1 MQHARHPAAPRPFPW
16 HAGLLA
22 LLGAFGVAAAWVA
35 AAMLTA
41 RPCAWMAVVAALDA
55 AWLLRLGGVASGN
68 ARMVA
73 GAMATLLS
81 IALAQWGIASA
92 HLAGMLGLGF
102 LDTATR
108 LGPSLAWTLSGL
120 ANGPVDFVLLAGGL
134 VLAAFASR

>member
-1 MQHARHPAAPRPFPW
+1 MPPQDVRSSTW
-16 HAGLLA
+16 
-22 LLGAFGVAAAWVA
+22 LGAFLALIGSTGIAAAWVA
-35 AAMLTA
+35 ASMLTA
-41 RPCAWMAVVAALDA
+41 SQCGWMAVVAALDA
-55 AWLLRLGGVASGN
+55 AFLLRLGGAPAGLP
-68 ARMVA
+68 RMAIGVV
-73 GAMATLLS
+73 ATLLT

-120 ANGPVDFVLLAGGL
+120 ANGPIDFVLLAGGL